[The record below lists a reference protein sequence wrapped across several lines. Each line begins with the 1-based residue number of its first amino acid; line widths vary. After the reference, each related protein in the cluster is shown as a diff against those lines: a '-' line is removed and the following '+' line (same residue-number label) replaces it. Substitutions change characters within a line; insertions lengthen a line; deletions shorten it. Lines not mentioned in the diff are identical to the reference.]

1 MPKSIQHIL
10 VIRLSAMGD
19 VAMTVPVLRAFR
31 KQYPDVKLTVLT
43 RPFFKPFFDDI
54 ENVRVFVAH
63 FNAEHKGANGIYK
76 LSKQLKK
83 IGAST
88 NTGFD
93 AVADLHNVL
102 RTRLLKLFLVGK
114 PFVQIDKGRAEKK
127 ALVQGRIFK
136 QLKTTHQRYAD
147 VFEKLGFKIDLS
159 QPEFPDKPEI
169 TKSIQKILGDQDK
182 TLIGIAPFAQYES
195 KEYPLE
201 LMEKVISKLSKTNQ
215 YKILLFGGGKQ
226 EIKVLNG
233 IEAQYDNAINIAGKL
248 PFKDELVLIR
258 NLSVMLSMDS
268 GNAHIA
274 AMYGVPVVTLWGV
287 THPYAGFYPFNQ
299 TKENALLSDREKYPK
314 IPTSIYGNKFPKNY
328 ANAMSTI
335 DFNMVF
341 DKVEAIA
348 KKNPTKK

>member
-1 MPKSIQHIL
+1 MAKQVKHIL

-54 ENVRVFVAH
+54 DHVRVFVAH
-63 FNAEHKGANGIYK
+63 FNAEHKGVNGIYK

-83 IGAST
+83 LGAST

-114 PFVQIDKGRAEKK
+114 PFMQIDKGRAEKK
-127 ALVQGRIFK
+127 DLVQGRVFK
-136 QLKTTHQRYAD
+136 PLKTTHQRYAD
-147 VFEKLGFKIDLS
+147 VFERLGFKIDLTHP
-159 QPEFPDKPEI
+159 QFPDKPAM
-169 TKSIQKILGDQDK
+169 TSSIQKLLGDNSK

-201 LMEKVISKLSKTNQ
+201 LMEKVIAKLSKSQ
-215 YKILLFGGGKQ
+215 RYQILLFGGGKQ
-226 EIKVLNG
+226 EIKVLDG
-233 IEAQYDNAINIAGKL
+233 IEAQYDNALNIAGKL
-248 PFKDELVLIR
+248 PFKDELILIQH
-258 NLSVMLSMDS
+258 LALMLSMDS

-274 AMYGVPVVTLWGV
+274 AMYGVPVLSLWGA

-299 TKENALLSDREKYPK
+299 DLDNALLSDRTVYPK
-314 IPTSIYGNKFPKNY
+314 IPTSIYGNKYPKGY
-328 ANAMSTI
+328 EDAMKTI
-335 DFNMVF
+335 DFETVVE
-341 DKVEAIA
+341 KVETLV
-348 KKNPTKK
+348 KKYLPD